1 MDATLV
7 RVVLLPVTMRL
18 AGRAN
23 RWAPRPLRRLQIREA
38 DGPAEV
44 LRREYA

>member
-23 RWAPRPLRRLQIREA
+23 RWAPRPLRRLRIREA